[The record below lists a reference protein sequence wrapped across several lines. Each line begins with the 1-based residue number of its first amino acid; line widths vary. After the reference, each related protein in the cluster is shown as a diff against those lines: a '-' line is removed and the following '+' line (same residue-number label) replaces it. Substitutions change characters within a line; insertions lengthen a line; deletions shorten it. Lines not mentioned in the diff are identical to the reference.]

1 MAPLGRSGRGAL
13 LTGLARKVEIA
24 RRALAV
30 NLPVLR
36 SLPLRLAVRALD
48 RTLPTRALAW
58 ANIAWTLARTFT
70 ARTLAG
76 PGSARSLTAGALVT
90 WTLTR
95 PFTARTLAGPGIARS
110 LTARTLAGPGSARS
124 FTARTRARSR

>member
-58 ANIAWTLARTFT
+58 ANIAWTLVRALVAGALTG
-70 ARTLAG
+70 ANIAWTLAR
-76 PGSARSLTAGALVT
+76 ALIAGALVT

-95 PFTARTLAGPGIARS
+95 PFTARTLAGAGIARS
-110 LTARTLAGPGSARS
+110 LTAGTLTAG
-124 FTARTRARSR
+124 TRTRSR

>member
-58 ANIAWTLARTFT
+58 ANIAWTLAR
-70 ARTLAG
+70 ALV
-76 PGSARSLTAGALVT
+76 AGALVT

-110 LTARTLAGPGSARS
+110 LTAGTLTAG
-124 FTARTRARSR
+124 TRTRSR

>member
-58 ANIAWTLARTFT
+58 ANIAWTLARALVAGALTG
-70 ARTLAG
+70 ANIAWTLAR
-76 PGSARSLTAGALVT
+76 ALIAGALVT
-90 WTLTR
+90 WTRTR
-95 PFTARTLAGPGIARS
+95 PFTARTLAGAGIARS
-110 LTARTLAGPGSARS
+110 LTAGTLTAG
-124 FTARTRARSR
+124 TRTRSR